1 MNLHGNECGLTIQDV
16 LGIIEEKSSA
26 LTRRS
31 AGIPA
36 IITGILSA
44 FPSGDFFDD
53 VVLDLQAIADAA
65 MINSEDFENLR
76 LPQVHALN
84 CLKDIF
90 TDAILGPASESHV
103 AIALEIAAGCL
114 ESELYVI
121 FNGQI

>member
-1 MNLHGNECGLTIQDV
+1 ME
-16 LGIIEEKSSA
+16 IIDQKSSA

-44 FPSGDFFDD
+44 FPSGDFFDG
-53 VVLDLQAIADAA
+53 VVLDLQAIADTPQ
-65 MINSEDFENLR
+65 IIFEDFEEIR

-90 TDAILGPASESHV
+90 TDALLGTASEPHV
-103 AIALEIAAGCL
+103 AITLEIAADCL
-114 ESELYVI
+114 ESNLYGK
-121 FNGQI
+121 FDK